1 MDELSH
7 DLLDHEEKYLLNR
20 TVTENVVFTNDNYK
34 LKFLRIDTS
43 EFKGNLTFKDTDLKC
58 GIYFYKCT
66 FYEDLKFE
74 GITIEQFGNILHE
87 PYESIIFEECIF
99 YGKVIFSHSSTILR
113 NVVFKKQCTLYKSF
127 EFINSFITEGS
138 LNIEDCTFKDIIDVQ
153 RSSFGSQLSISGTK
167 VDSSIRI
174 ISINANSIS
183 FIGSNDFQ
191 RGRIETCQFENG
203 IIFNDGIFNA
213 DWEINACGTRKHGL
227 TLFSSQFKT
236 SLIVNYQLSK
246 VYTWRLGDFYIR
258 DSVFGN
264 GMYVHGRKEE
274 LTPEKSLV
282 DSIDIKFSTSMKGEI
297 SFQDLDVGNIKL
309 SGANTGCNVVFR
321 NIEVNQLEIDTL
333 TNSSGLIFS
342 YISKSSTTWQ
352 DVKDNSKL
360 VESLFKIDDS
370 NLGKAQM
377 HAIDFTGFKE
387 VIISGSLISE
397 ISVSLIEWFK
407 ICKLNK
413 SSLESIKRLYGKSLE
428 GNDEELT
435 ANKRLHFQ
443 KTLENKKDI
452 LRQLK
457 IIYQNSRI
465 TQMHFI
471 FKSMK

>member
-1 MDELSH
+1 
-7 DLLDHEEKYLLNR
+7 
-20 TVTENVVFTNDNYK
+20 
-34 LKFLRIDTS
+34 
-43 EFKGNLTFKDTDLKC
+43 
-58 GIYFYKCT
+58 
-66 FYEDLKFE
+66 
-74 GITIEQFGNILHE
+74 
-87 PYESIIFEECIF
+87 
-99 YGKVIFSHSSTILR
+99 
-113 NVVFKKQCTLYKSF
+113 
-127 EFINSFITEGS
+127 
-138 LNIEDCTFKDIIDVQ
+138 
-153 RSSFGSQLSISGTK
+153 
-167 VDSSIRI
+167 
-174 ISINANSIS
+174 
-183 FIGSNDFQ
+183 
-191 RGRIETCQFENG
+191 
-203 IIFNDGIFNA
+203 
-213 DWEINACGTRKHGL
+213 
-227 TLFSSQFKT
+227 
-236 SLIVNYQLSK
+236 
-246 VYTWRLGDFYIR
+246 
-258 DSVFGN
+258 
-264 GMYVHGRKEE
+264 
-274 LTPEKSLV
+274 
-282 DSIDIKFSTSMKGEI
+282 FSTSMKGEI

-407 ICKLNK
+407 IDILNK

-457 IIYQNSRI
+457 IIYQKQSDNPNALYFQKHEMNLHKHI
-465 TQMHFI
+465 LELNEKLDIGDWFI
-471 FKSMK
+471 FWSNKYSNDFGQNWILAIYGLLVFSFICYIPIAILTSPNLDSSQFMSSCSDLIGTVSAVFD